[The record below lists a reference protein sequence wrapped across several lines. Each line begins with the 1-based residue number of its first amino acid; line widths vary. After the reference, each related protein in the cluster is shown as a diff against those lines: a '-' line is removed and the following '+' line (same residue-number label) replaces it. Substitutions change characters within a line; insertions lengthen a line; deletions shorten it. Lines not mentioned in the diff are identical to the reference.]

1 MKVALPYA
9 DSYPNAVSLTLAAF
23 RNRKF
28 FSQEQNFTRVI
39 DRRLNVEVES
49 FRDMTVPDSDE
60 QFFLHITDHRT
71 GAAPISEST
80 VSIFDVTTD
89 RMGAN
94 SFGFNPFTTYYSG
107 APSISTNLGDRFNR
121 QDYIIGYG
129 SSRMFKTRGMVM
141 MAAAAPME
149 GVLSGAQSNGTYA
162 LEEPMMDS
170 VNSESMSEQSSDEG
184 TGASDDVEALRSNF
198 GETVAFYPQLR
209 SDADGRVTVKYHTTD
224 GLSTFRVLVHSHTA
238 DLLSGSADTS
248 FVVRKQL
255 MIQPNLP
262 MFVREGDRIV
272 LKAKVINLTSK
283 ALKGNA
289 KLVLYDGAD
298 GSAKAKGGEYKL
310 EVALNPNEQKEVSW
324 EVSAPEKQPLLG
336 IRMSVAAGGYTDGM
350 QQVIPVIPS
359 RTQVTESVSAIMD
372 QQKTYTLDLKQLM
385 KKVSAKDE
393 KVTVDVSSPLT
404 SVLEALP
411 TVGEPSFDCM
421 TDWLAALF
429 INQTGEYMFST
440 YPEMADKVR
449 QLVNGGWKKSQIS
462 VNSEIT
468 GVLLNETPW
477 AYKESED
484 NRRIDRMKNYLDPN
498 YTGAFRVKAMN
509 KIAALQGSDGGFAWF
524 SGVPSSEWLTML
536 FLDKMYEL
544 EQIGALNPNQKEG
557 EMMKEA
563 CKFLDNSL
571 RKQYEDYLRECR
583 KMKKE
588 PDKSFIHWGTLEL
601 MAVRSEFPE
610 TAVAASSR
618 EAYDFYFDC
627 VFNHWKNTNIADKAN
642 IIKLLANTADP
653 VGAVADPSA
662 GVSLRAK
669 SIVDDSKYGCAEEVK
684 KVIASLDDYAVKNS
698 SIGCYF
704 PNASMPFRG
713 MMNNELYAH
722 AQLLRMY
729 DRLTDKYLGSA
740 LPAEKGLGYDM
751 REIVRGLGLWLMLQK
766 HNQCWENDVA
776 TTDAIYALLS
786 SGVCGLSDAATP
798 AFEILSPSGIKAAE
812 PVPGAL
818 FRYEV
823 PVSELKAAGSIV
835 KIKKEYD
842 GLLSAA
848 AYYRYTQPEQLAK
861 ASSNGISVER
871 KFYRRKVYENSLGKT
886 PNRNDVELTEIP
898 IDSSLVINDG
908 ERMKVGEVIT
918 AVYRIK
924 NDENRSFVH
933 LRSLRPAC
941 FYPVGEASVYTW
953 QWGCYLENRES
964 MTNFFFYVLPE
975 GTTEISE
982 QFYVTQEGI
991 FSTSLVSVQS
1001 LYAPEYRGQDKALNI
1016 ISK

>member
-1 MKVALPYA
+1 MTLYKIADYAEPLLDFADKGQSEAYLKTKAKAVRTVTLSGLKAGYGVTGTKECGFKVGEPGNY
-9 DSYPNAVSLTLAAF
+9 VLAARPF
-23 RNRKF
+23 
-28 FSQEQNFTRVI
+28 
-39 DRRLNVEVES
+39 
-49 FRDMTVPDSDE
+49 
-60 QFFLHITDHRT
+60 
-71 GAAPISEST
+71 AA
-80 VSIFDVTTD
+80 
-89 RMGAN
+89 
-94 SFGFNPFTTYYSG
+94 
-107 APSISTNLGDRFNR
+107 
-121 QDYIIGYG
+121 
-129 SSRMFKTRGMVM
+129 
-141 MAAAAPME
+141 
-149 GVLSGAQSNGTYA
+149 
-162 LEEPMMDS
+162 
-170 VNSESMSEQSSDEG
+170 
-184 TGASDDVEALRSNF
+184 
-198 GETVAFYPQLR
+198 
-209 SDADGRVTVKYHTTD
+209 
-224 GLSTFRVLVHSHTA
+224 
-238 DLLSGSADTS
+238 
-248 FVVRKQL
+248 
-255 MIQPNLP
+255 
-262 MFVREGDRIV
+262 
-272 LKAKVINLTSK
+272 
-283 ALKGNA
+283 GNA
-289 KLVLYDGAD
+289 GSGKAALQALDG
-298 GSAKAKGGEYKL
+298 GR
-310 EVALNPNEQKEVSW
+310 Q
-324 EVSAPEKQPLLG
+324 
-336 IRMSVAAGGYTDGM
+336 
-350 QQVIPVIPS
+350 
-359 RTQVTESVSAIMD
+359 TECLQFRVSAIATAFR
-372 QQKTYTLDLKQLM
+372 QRGNIPEIY
-385 KKVSAKDE
+385 SADYR
-393 KVTVDVSSPLT
+393 T
-404 SVLEALP
+404 
-411 TVGEPSFDCM
+411 GEPLKSGNVVFFKDNNSSDRLQNGYKAYDRAEKKQFDGF
-421 TDWLAALF
+421 TSIKDAASKSVSGNRRDRF
-429 INQTGEYMFST
+429 IFNVESGSDMFST

-751 REIVRGLGLWLMLQK
+751 LPLRLPP
-766 HNQCWENDVA
+766 
-776 TTDAIYALLS
+776 LL
-786 SGVCGLSDAATP
+786 LRRLKATP
-798 AFEILSPSGIKAAE
+798 ARLP
-812 PVPGAL
+812 AL
-818 FRYEV
+818 QQR
-823 PVSELKAAGSIV
+823 L
-835 KIKKEYD
+835 
-842 GLLSAA
+842 
-848 AYYRYTQPEQLAK
+848 
-861 ASSNGISVER
+861 
-871 KFYRRKVYENSLGKT
+871 
-886 PNRNDVELTEIP
+886 
-898 IDSSLVINDG
+898 
-908 ERMKVGEVIT
+908 
-918 AVYRIK
+918 
-924 NDENRSFVH
+924 
-933 LRSLRPAC
+933 
-941 FYPVGEASVYTW
+941 
-953 QWGCYLENRES
+953 
-964 MTNFFFYVLPE
+964 
-975 GTTEISE
+975 
-982 QFYVTQEGI
+982 
-991 FSTSLVSVQS
+991 
-1001 LYAPEYRGQDKALNI
+1001 
-1016 ISK
+1016 